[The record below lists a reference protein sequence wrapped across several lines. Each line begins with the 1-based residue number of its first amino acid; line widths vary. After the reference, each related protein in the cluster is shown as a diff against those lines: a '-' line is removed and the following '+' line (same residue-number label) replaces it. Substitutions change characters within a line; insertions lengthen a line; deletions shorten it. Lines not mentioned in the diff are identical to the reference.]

1 MAQAIT
7 VPLYGHFI
15 HGPGMVIALADQ
27 TTTTASQ
34 QFVGSGGKLISA
46 NWLEVMIYMKTFVV
60 GTGTVY
66 PMFTL
71 EVADNTGF
79 TTNRRRIAQVQP
91 VLAEAIAAIPG
102 SLPPMSLSMRGGCP
116 DGAKN
121 FVRLFCTT
129 NGTSSMTYDVVFAG
143 A

>member
-15 HGPGMVIALADQ
+15 HGPGMVMALADQ

-34 QFVGSGGKLISA
+34 QFVGSGGKLIAA
-46 NWLEVMIYMKTFVV
+46 NWLDLIVYLKTFVV

-66 PMFTL
+66 PIFTL
-71 EVADNTGF
+71 EVADNTAF
-79 TTNRRRIAQVQP
+79 TTNRRRIAQYQP
-91 VLAEAIAAIPG
+91 GLSEAIAAIPG
-102 SLPPMSLSMRGGCP
+102 TLPPLSFTVRGACP

-121 FVRLFCTT
+121 FWRLFCTLS
-129 NGTSSMTYDVVFAG
+129 GTSSMTYDVIAAG